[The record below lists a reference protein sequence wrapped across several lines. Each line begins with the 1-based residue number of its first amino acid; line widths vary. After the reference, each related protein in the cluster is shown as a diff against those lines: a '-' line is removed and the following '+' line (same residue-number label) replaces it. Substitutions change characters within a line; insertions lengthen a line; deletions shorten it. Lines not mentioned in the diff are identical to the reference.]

1 MIIEKPIADT
11 VENAR
16 KIIDLLQNNIPQK
29 KEVLLF
35 PSSLPIQQLFK

>member
-16 KIIDLLQNNIPQK
+16 KIIIKSHDYCDLALSGLTYY
-29 KEVLLF
+29 LLDI
-35 PSSLPIQQLFK
+35 L